1 MLTSSQD
8 ILTLTLSNNKS
19 YHFDVAVDDRNPQ
32 DKLLLM
38 VTVTYDNESMWTV
51 SMYEDDIS
59 TMSSF
64 VAETLLSPDESQTSD
79 VQSVASLLYSIVI
92 YSKERKNETI
102 N

>member
-1 MLTSSQD
+1 MTSSQD
-8 ILTLTLSNNKS
+8 ILTITLSNNKS
-19 YHFDVAVDDRNPQ
+19 YYFDVVVDDRNPQ

-38 VTVTYDNESMWTV
+38 VTVTYNNESMWNV

-64 VAETLLSPDESQTSD
+64 VAETLLSSDEAQTSD

-92 YSKERKNETI
+92 YSKERKNET
-102 N
+102 NS

>member
-1 MLTSSQD
+1 MTSSQD

-19 YHFDVAVDDRNPQ
+19 YHFDVVVDDRNPQ

-38 VTVTYDNESMWTV
+38 ITVTYDTDVTWTV

-59 TMSSF
+59 VMSSF
-64 VAETLLSPDESQTSD
+64 VAETLMSPDKAQTSD

-92 YSKERKNETI
+92 YSKERKNETSS
-102 N
+102 